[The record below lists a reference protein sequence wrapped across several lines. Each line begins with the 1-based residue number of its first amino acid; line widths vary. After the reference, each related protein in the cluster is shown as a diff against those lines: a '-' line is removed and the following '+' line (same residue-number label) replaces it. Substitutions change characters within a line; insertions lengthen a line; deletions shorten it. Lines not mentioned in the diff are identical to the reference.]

1 MIWTGFLLALWLG
14 VLTAISPCPL
24 ATNIA
29 AISFIGRQVGH
40 KNHVIGSGLL
50 YSLGRTLAYVILG
63 IVITAGMLGSAD
75 ASRFL
80 QKYINEALGPI
91 LIVLGLVILGW
102 IGSDFSLHL
111 GAENL
116 QEKAKT
122 GGLIWAV
129 PIGFLFALS
138 FCPVSAGLFFGG
150 LLPLALK
157 QQSSVMLPVVYGI
170 GTSLPVVI
178 FAFLM
183 AFGSAYVGKAFNKL
197 THIEI
202 WIRRLAGIVFIL
214 AGIYYCLTHIYGLSY
229 LLSRMLSLLPP
240 YLS

>member
-1 MIWTGFLLALWLG
+1 MIQTLFFSALWLG
-14 VLTAISPCPL
+14 ILTAISPCPL

-29 AISFIGRQVGH
+29 AISFIGRKAGQ

-50 YSLGRTLAYVILG
+50 YSAGRTIAYVLLG
-63 IVITAGMLGSAD
+63 VVITAGMLGSAEV
-75 ASRFL
+75 SRFL
-80 QKYINEALGPI
+80 QKYMNEALGPI
-91 LIVLGLVILGW
+91 LIILGLALLGW
-102 IGSDFSLHL
+102 IGSGASLHI
-111 GAENL
+111 GAEKL
-116 QEKAKT
+116 QQKAQK
-122 GGLIWAV
+122 GGLLWAV

-157 QQSSVMLPVVYGI
+157 HESSIMLPVVYGI

-183 AFGSAYVGKAFNKL
+183 AFGSAYVGKAFNRL

-202 WIRRLAGIVFIL
+202 WIRRLAGAAFIL
-214 AGIYYCLTHIYGLSY
+214 AGLYYCLTHIYGIHTL
-229 LLSRMLSLLPP
+229 MF
-240 YLS
+240 

>member
-1 MIWTGFLLALWLG
+1 MIWTGVFTAFWLG
-14 VLTAISPCPL
+14 ILTAISPCPL

-29 AISFIGRQVGH
+29 AVSFIGRKAGQ

-50 YSLGRTLAYVILG
+50 YSAGRTIAYVLLG
-63 IVITAGMLGSAD
+63 VAITAGVLGSAE

-80 QKYINEALGPI
+80 QKYMNEALGPI
-91 LIVLGLVILGW
+91 LIVLGLVLLGW
-102 IGSDFSLHL
+102 IGSGATLKL
-111 GAENL
+111 GGDKL
-116 QEKAKT
+116 QEKAKN
-122 GGLIWAV
+122 GGLVWAL

-157 QQSSVMLPVVYGI
+157 QQSALVLPVVYGI

-178 FAFLM
+178 FAVLI
-183 AFGSAYVGKAFNKL
+183 AFGSASVGKAFNGL

-202 WIRRLAGIVFIL
+202 WIRRVAGTAFIL
-214 AGIYYCLTHIYGLSY
+214 AGIYYCLTHIYEVSF
-229 LLSRMLSLLPP
+229 
-240 YLS
+240 

>member
-1 MIWTGFLLALWLG
+1 MIWTLFFSALWLG
-14 VLTAISPCPL
+14 ILTAISPCPL

-29 AISFIGRQVGH
+29 AISFIGRKAGQ
-40 KNHVIGSGLL
+40 KNHVIASGLL
-50 YSLGRTLAYVILG
+50 YSAGRTIAYVLLG
-63 IVITAGMLGSAD
+63 VIITAGMLGSAE

-80 QKYINEALGPI
+80 QKYMNEALGPI
-91 LIVLGLVILGW
+91 LIILGLVLLGW
-102 IGSDFSLHL
+102 VGSGASLHI
-111 GAENL
+111 GAEKL
-116 QEKAKT
+116 QEQAKK
-122 GGLIWAV
+122 GGLLWAV

-157 QQSSVMLPVVYGI
+157 HESSVLLPVVYGI

-183 AFGSAYVGKAFNKL
+183 AFGSAYVGKAFNRL

-202 WIRRLAGIVFIL
+202 WIRRLAGSAFIF
-214 AGIYYCLTHIYGLSY
+214 AGLYYCLTHIYGLFA
-229 LLSRMLSLLPP
+229 
-240 YLS
+240 